1 MKNFPLK
8 LLILTAIITILLITS
23 IRIGYAPA
31 GAWDSWN
38 MVVSQRL
45 ARALIAICVGALLAI
60 SGVLT
65 QTTVQNPLASPDIL
79 GISHAGALAAVLT
92 LTRFPSFPM
101 ASLPWVTLTGSL
113 VGALVLKLCMGKR
126 ENPIYIATIG
136 IALSAWFAAITEY
149 LLLSRADTTSNA
161 LLWLTGSL
169 WGRSWNTLLWLWPA
183 LIVLMIAGVFRQRFN
198 LLLVGHAQ
206 AHCLGSN
213 PKHIQYIALGCAVLF
228 TALSV
233 AVCGPLGFIGLVAP
247 HIARRL
253 FGGRH
258 QWLIPGATLVG
269 ALLLLVAD
277 LVGRTLLMPVEIPA
291 GVLTALCGAP
301 YFLWLLL
308 RKERR

>member
-1 MKNFPLK
+1 MKNLPFK
-8 LLILTAIITILLITS
+8 LIILSIAITIVIAAS

-31 GAWDSWN
+31 GTWNSWN
-38 MVVSQRL
+38 MVVSQRF
-45 ARALIAICVGALLAI
+45 ARALIAVCIGALLAM

-79 GISHAGALAAVLT
+79 GISHAGALAATLT

-101 ASLPWVTLTGSL
+101 TSLPWVTLTGSL
-113 VGALVLKLCMGKR
+113 AGAIALKCCIAKR

-136 IALSAWFAAITEY
+136 IALSALFAAITEY
-149 LLLSRADTTSNA
+149 LLLSRSETTSSA

-183 LIVLMIAGVFRQRFN
+183 LIALIIVSIFHRNFN
-198 LLLVGHAQ
+198 LLLVGKDQ
-206 AHCLGSN
+206 AHCLGTS

-228 TALSV
+228 NALSV

-253 FGGRH
+253 FGGCH
-258 QWLIPGATLVG
+258 QWLIPGAAIVG

-277 LVGRTLLMPVEIPA
+277 LVGRVILMPVEIPA

-308 RKERR
+308 KSERR

>member
-1 MKNFPLK
+1 MKK
-8 LLILTAIITILLITS
+8 LSFKLTIFCIIITISIIVS
-23 IRIGYAPA
+23 IRVGYTPA
-31 GAWDSWN
+31 GSWNSWN
-38 MVVSQRL
+38 MVVSHRA
-45 ARALIAICVGALLAI
+45 ARALIAVCIGALLAM

-101 ASLPWVTLTGSL
+101 TSLPWVTLVGSL
-113 VGALVLKLCMGKR
+113 AGALVLKFCLGKR
-126 ENPIYIATIG
+126 ENPIYIATVG

-149 LLLSRADTTSNA
+149 LLLSRSDTTSSA

-169 WGRSWNTLLWLWPA
+169 WGRSWNTLFWLWPA
-183 LIVLMIAGVFRQRFN
+183 LIVLILVGLFRQHFN
-198 LLLVGHAQ
+198 LLLVGRTQ

-213 PKHIQYIALGCAVLF
+213 PKHIQYIALGCAILF
-228 TALSV
+228 NALSV

-253 FGGRH
+253 FGGCH
-258 QWLIPGATLVG
+258 QWLLPGAAVIG

-277 LVGRTLLMPVEIPA
+277 SVGRIILMPTEIPA
-291 GVLTALCGAP
+291 GVLTAMCGAP

-308 RKERR
+308 KSECR